1 MNEITTKN
9 SSPTIQD
16 SVESRIAVLKQNID
30 IVKRMMSEV
39 LKENEH
45 YGVIPGTQRP
55 TLLKPGAEKLLFVFR
70 LGAKYNTITIDRG
83 DGHREYNSDCTIY
96 DISNGQEL
104 GTASGSCSTLE
115 SKYRYRNVSDF
126 EVLDEEIPKD
136 AKEKKKE
143 YRSQGLGMK
152 QVDGVW
158 RWVRYR
164 DSQRTENPD
173 IADVYNTA
181 LKMSQKR
188 ALIATTLNVLAVSD
202 MFTQDT
208 EDFLDT
214 PDGRVDKRTGEFVGE
229 PSSNKGHGSQNKN
242 QAANNPNN
250 STKAKGNG
258 NSLTPQQSYNSLLEM
273 LEQLKDNNENLSEVE
288 LITKLLEIK
297 NSWVNRKHQDPVNT
311 NGIVEIN
318 KLLGALGYSPDPQIP
333 QAGAA

>member
-1 MNEITTKN
+1 MNEVTTQN
-9 SSPTIQD
+9 SNLAVQE

-30 IVKRMMSEV
+30 IVKRMMAEV

-45 YGVIPGTQRP
+45 YGIIPGTQRP

-70 LGAKYNTITIDRG
+70 LGARYNTVTIDRG
-83 DGHREYNSDCTIY
+83 DGHREYNSDCIIY
-96 DISNGQEL
+96 EISSEKVL
-104 GTASGSCSTLE
+104 GSASGSCSTLE
-115 SKYRYRNVSDF
+115 SKYRYRNIADF

-214 PDGRVDKRTGEFVGE
+214 PEGRVDKRTGEFVSE
-229 PSSNKGHGSQNKN
+229 PTSNKGQNSQNKN

-250 STKAKGNG
+250 STKVKV
-258 NSLTPQQSYNSLLEM
+258 NSLTPEQSYNSLIEM
-273 LEQLKDNNENLSEVE
+273 LDQLKNNKENLKEVE

-311 NGIVEIN
+311 NGLVEIN
-318 KLLGALGYSPDPQIP
+318 KLLGALGYCPDPQIP
-333 QAGAA
+333 QVGAA